1 MKIMENQATVQA
13 PVAQLKTNRGLIKF
27 ILLSAITF
35 GIYGLVVM
43 SALST
48 DINTIASRYDGK
60 KTMHY
65 CLIFFLLTGLTF
77 GIAPIVWYHKLSARM
92 GNELKRRGIAYS
104 FGAGSFWGW
113 NVLGALIGI
122 GPLVYTHKLLK
133 AMNLLCEN
141 YNING

>member
-13 PVAQLKTNRGLIKF
+13 PVAHLKTNRGLIKF